1 MPAESI
7 PEPDQATTHN
17 PREARL
23 DALLH
28 STPLER
34 NAYLVAGICFVIAAI
49 LMLPARNYLAAAAML
64 MSSGFAFKT
73 FTVLRV
79 YAETKE

>member
-1 MPAESI
+1 MSPESI
-7 PEPDQATTHN
+7 PESGRAETLD

-23 DALLH
+23 DTLLD

-34 NAYLVAGICFVIAAI
+34 NAYCVAGICFLIAAI
-49 LMLPARNYLAAAAML
+49 LILPARNYLAAAAML

-73 FTVLRV
+73 FKILRV
-79 YAETKE
+79 YASIKE